1 MISDFL
7 PSNLDGNGW
16 EELCQSCYRIRYTND
31 NYQEIEASHK
41 GDSGIEGFTHS
52 GITFQSYC
60 PEKNYSENELYENIR
75 SKITKDI
82 NKLIDKKNIEKQVK
96 WGIKEIK
103 EWHFVTPYA
112 RDSRIL
118 QHLETKRKLVMDKKA
133 KEPDLYKHIS
143 EDFIISLKLADD
155 FMIELTRLLRNRL
168 VNVKLNLALDHTSK
182 VDWSKCNSEK
192 SGNVIRKVKAMMVGS
207 EENDINSM
215 IDFYMSAYLSGIEI
229 FENLR
234 DNFPDIYESI
244 LKLKNSYKNTAFMKT
259 KMVKPTN
266 SNLDVFYEIMNEFE
280 NKIQENFKGI
290 IDDPSIAEL
299 QLDIVSA
306 WLADCTME
314 FKPRG
319 ELDV

>member
-1 MISDFL
+1 MISEFL
-7 PSNLDGNGW
+7 PSNMDGNKW
-16 EELCQSCYRIRYTND
+16 EEICQSCYRIRYTND

-60 PEKNYSENELYENIR
+60 PEKNYNEIELYEHIR
-75 SKITKDI
+75 NKVTKDI
-82 NKLIDKKNIEKQVK
+82 NKLINKKNIEKQRK
-96 WGIKEIK
+96 WGIKKIN

-112 RDSRIL
+112 KDSRIL
-118 QHLETKRKLVMDKKA
+118 EHLEKKRKIVMDKKVGDP
-133 KEPDLYKHIS
+133 ELYSHIS
-143 EDFIISLKLADD
+143 EDFTISLKVADD
-155 FMIELTRLLRNRL
+155 FAIELTRLLRNRL
-168 VNVKLNLALDHTSK
+168 VDVELNLALDHTSK
-182 VDWSKCNSEK
+182 VDWNKCDSEK
-192 SGNVIRKVKAMMVGS
+192 SSNIIRKVKGMMNDS
-207 EENDINSM
+207 EEEDINSM
-215 IDFYMSAYLSGIEI
+215 VDFYMSAYLSGIKI

-244 LKLKNSYKNTAFMKT
+244 LKLKDSYKNIAFMKT
-259 KMVKPTN
+259 KIVKPSV
-266 SNLDVFYEIMNEFE
+266 SNADVFFEIMNEFE
-280 NKIQENFKGI
+280 EKIRRNFEGI

-319 ELDV
+319 K